1 MADKKVAKEIPV
13 FSITLRKY
21 EKPRDISKRELIKKI
36 CLSLG
41 LLQPG
46 DSRDVIVDI
55 LEVILKHPKGL
66 HIKRIEELVIKN
78 RKKAKLEILGV
89 AQSNITRQLRR
100 LKELYIVEHYL
111 DTYRL
116 SERATIL
123 EIFEE
128 KIVKY
133 HVESTIERIKEY
145 LRLIED
151 K

>member
-1 MADKKVAKEIPV
+1 MAGRKVAKEIPV
-13 FSITLRKY
+13 SSITLRKY
-21 EKPRDISKRELIKKI
+21 EKPRVLSRRELIKKI

-55 LEVILKHPKGL
+55 LDIMLKHPKGL
-66 HIKRIEELVIKN
+66 HIKKIEDLVIKS

-116 SERATIL
+116 SENLTL
-123 EIFEE
+123 KEIFEE
-128 KIVKY
+128 RIVKY
-133 HVESTIERIKEY
+133 HVQSTVDRINEY
-145 LRLIED
+145 LVLL